1 MVQPLGTRDN
11 ILFDTAWNKAAKLGD
26 LENDNLVVPD
36 VADGLCAGILDKAPI
51 EKSLKPWLHGNPMP
65 IAGVVIAATGERLS
79 IKSGINGHPRSRV
92 RKCRSKYNRLVIPE
106 YRTLSIKILSK
117 MALVLHCW
125 KHKQQ
130 MDSLLMLSVQME
142 TQ

>member
-11 ILFDTAWNKAAKLGD
+11 ILFDTAWNKSAKLAD

-36 VADGLCAGILDKAPI
+36 IADGLCSGILDKGPI

-79 IKSGINGHPRSRV
+79 IKSGIHEHITYNSSAAHPKAAV
-92 RKCRSKYNRLVIPE
+92 CG
-106 YRTLSIKILSK
+106 
-117 MALVLHCW
+117 
-125 KHKQQ
+125 
-130 MDSLLMLSVQME
+130 SLMKGRC
-142 TQ
+142 